1 MLCLIYRYNEGK
13 INQKNRKINH
23 FQTRLLPWEDSS
35 LIAFI
40 PNFKRKEFS
49 NYTLNNYC
57 LLVSGI
63 PEAAVPPLLV
73 CYAEMMGR
81 NRIK

>member
-1 MLCLIYRYNEGK
+1 MPYLQIQRGENKSEK
-13 INQKNRKINH
+13 QKNKSFSNQI
-23 FQTRLLPWEDSS
+23 TS
-35 LIAFI
+35 LGGQFFAFI
-40 PNFKRKEFS
+40 PIFKRKEFS